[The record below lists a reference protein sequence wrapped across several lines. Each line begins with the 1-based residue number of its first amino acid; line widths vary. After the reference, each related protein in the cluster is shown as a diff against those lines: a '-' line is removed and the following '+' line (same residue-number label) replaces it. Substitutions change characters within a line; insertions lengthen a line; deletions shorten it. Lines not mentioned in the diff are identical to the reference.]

1 MKDPFVQ
8 EVRKYRMEHTQRFHA
23 DLHLICQD
31 LRRYEDTLGDRIVT
45 LEPRRSQP
53 TRGSRRLATAR
64 A

>member
-8 EVRKYRMEHTQRFHA
+8 ELRKYRMEHTQRFHG

-31 LRRYEDTLGDRIVT
+31 LRRYEGTLGDRIVT

-53 TRGSRRLATAR
+53 TRGSRQLAKAH